1 MEGVSTKLGLDI
13 NHLSDIDKSNVDKFK
28 KLVVSMKNE
37 QNDNARVSKMYSR
50 VQKQYNEMLLTKSYG
65 SCDITNKF
73 PKRNIRGLILINH
86 MKSQKGK
93 DFHE

>member
-1 MEGVSTKLGLDI
+1 MHQ
-13 NHLSDIDKSNVDKFK
+13 NHVE
-28 KLVVSMKNE
+28 M
-37 QNDNARVSKMYSR
+37 
-50 VQKQYNEMLLTKSYG
+50 KQYNEMLLTKSYG

-73 PKRNIRGLILINH
+73 PKRNMRGLILINH